1 MTINLIT
8 NLKPGV
14 VRAGE
19 GEGES
24 QNVFGHSLIFKTQ
37 TSELGGGALLWE
49 LISPPGTM
57 VPPHVHEVE
66 DEFIYVADG
75 ELEVMVGD
83 DKYTAGTGDLIKMP
97 KGVPHG
103 IWQKGEKN
111 TRTLW
116 TVVPAGKM
124 EDLLKALGALPANQ
138 PPDPAKVGQIFAEYD
153 LELLPPPGL

>member
-14 VRAGE
+14 VAAGE
-19 GEGES
+19 GDS
-24 QNVFGHSLIFKTQ
+24 HHNVFGHSLIFKTA
-37 TSELGGGALLWE
+37 TSELAGGALLWE

-66 DEFIYVADG
+66 DEFIYVAEG
-75 ELEVMVGD
+75 ELEVLVGD
-83 DKYTAGTGDLIKMP
+83 QKYTAGAGDLIKMP

-103 IWQKGEKN
+103 IWQKGDKN

-116 TVVPAGKM
+116 TVVPAGQM
-124 EDLLKALGALPANQ
+124 EELLKALGQLPADQ
-138 PPDPAKVGQIFAEYD
+138 PPDPAQVEKIFAEHN

>member
-8 NLKPGV
+8 NLKPGL

-19 GEGES
+19 GDS
-24 QNVFGHSLIFKTQ
+24 HNVFGHSLIFKTE

-66 DEFIYVADG
+66 DEFIYVAEG
-75 ELEVMVGD
+75 ELEVLVGD
-83 DKYTAGTGDLIKMP
+83 QKYTAKAGDLIKMP
-97 KGVPHG
+97 KGMPHG
-103 IWQKGEKN
+103 IWQRGEKN

-124 EDLLKALGALPANQ
+124 EGLLKALGALPANQ
-138 PPDPAKVGQIFAEYD
+138 LPDPAQVGKIFSEHD
-153 LELLPPPGL
+153 IQLLPPPGL

>member
-8 NLKPGV
+8 NLKPGM

-19 GEGES
+19 GDS
-24 QNVFGHSLIFKTQ
+24 HNVFGHSLIFKTE

-57 VPPHVHEVE
+57 VPPHIHEVE
-66 DEFIYVADG
+66 DEFIYVAEG
-75 ELEVMVGD
+75 ELEVLVGD
-83 DKYTAGTGDLIKMP
+83 QKHAAKAGDLIKMP
-97 KGVPHG
+97 KGMPHG
-103 IWQKGEKN
+103 IWQKGGKT

-124 EDLLKALGALPANQ
+124 EDLLKALGTLPANQ
-138 PPDPAKVGQIFAEYD
+138 PPDPAQVGKIFAEHD
-153 LELLPPPGL
+153 IELLPPPGL

>member
-1 MTINLIT
+1 MTINLLTQLI
-8 NLKPGV
+8 PGV

-19 GEGES
+19 GEGH
-24 QNVFGHSLIFKTQ
+24 NVFGHSLIFKTQ
-37 TSELGGGALLWE
+37 TSELGGALLWE

-57 VPPHVHEVE
+57 VPPHVHDVE

-75 ELEVMVGD
+75 ELEVLIGSQ
-83 DKYTAGTGDLIKMP
+83 KYTARTGDLVKMP
-97 KGVPHG
+97 KSVPHG
-103 IWQKGEKN
+103 IWQKGDKS

-124 EDLLKALGALPANQ
+124 ESLLTALGQLPANQ
-138 PPDPAKVGQIFAEYD
+138 PPDPAQVGQIFAEHD